1 MATKSLLKDVEIKT
15 KKLSREFA
23 NALEISIVKSEEGNF
38 NRKTLD
44 IDCVELK
51 GEEIKRFFNMK

>member
-1 MATKSLLKDVEIKT
+1 MLKLRQR
-15 KKLSREFA
+15 KLSREFA
-23 NALEISIVKSEEGNF
+23 NALEISIVKSEEDNF

>member
-23 NALEISIVKSEEGNF
+23 NALEISIVKSEEDNF

-44 IDCVELK
+44 IL
-51 GEEIKRFFNMK
+51 FYY